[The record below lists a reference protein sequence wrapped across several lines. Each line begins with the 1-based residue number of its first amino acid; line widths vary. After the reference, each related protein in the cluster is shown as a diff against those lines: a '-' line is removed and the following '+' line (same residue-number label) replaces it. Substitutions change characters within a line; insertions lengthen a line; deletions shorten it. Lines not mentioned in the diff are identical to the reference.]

1 MDGLRTRASGLPLR
15 KKEGTKMDA
24 PVVTEDYL
32 QELYHLL
39 DVQEREIEVLT
50 QIIETAG
57 RRAIAFVEAI
67 AA

>member
-1 MDGLRTRASGLPLR
+1 
-15 KKEGTKMDA
+15 MDA